1 MDWILLNAD
10 NLWLILFPDMND
22 FVPKWNFH
30 KKSIQDPTKWLS
42 SQMWKLWISAIF
54 DQNSQKNQFL
64 HKFWM
69 KSLFS
74 ENKIVFNGFLRF
86 WDIQKCAWCAFYHI
100 WSWFNLNF
108 ENCAM
113 VNSCEFG
120 NILDFDIWLESH
132 LVGFCIDFWSMFH
145 LGTKSPMSGK
155 RMSHRLSAF
164 DKIQSI

>member
-1 MDWILLNAD
+1 MTLQPDVKIVDISNI
-10 NLWLILFPDMND
+10 WLKFT
-22 FVPKWNFH
+22 
-30 KKSIQDPTKWLS
+30 KK
-42 SQMWKLWISAIF
+42 
-54 DQNSQKNQFL
+54 NEFL

-86 WDIQKCAWCAFYHI
+86 WGIQKCAWCGFYHI
-100 WSWFNLNF
+100 WNSFNLNF

-120 NILDFDIWLESH
+120 NILNFDIWLESH
-132 LVGFCIDFWSMFH
+132 LVGSCIDFLWKFH
-145 LGTKSPMSGK
+145 LGTKLPMSGK